1 MKTIKLK
8 KTNTKNGTKKNKKLK
23 KDELCN
29 EERSIFIV
37 DYANIIYTL
46 FEKYHSFKR
55 VALHFYLFIL
65 KELKKGSFLFIVSK
79 LVVIKEGEYDIKK
92 VFEYGE
98 KESKQKISLQ
108 YFQNNQL
115 NIYNLEYP
123 IKTSSSVD
131 DIMFWYISTRIWFT
145 ICKKPRKNMFL
156 LTNDKQRFNKNLFGK
171 TEEERSNHINVARDL
186 KITTIDPR
194 NNYKYKTMTNL
205 KKMPELFYKWIDTVA
220 EDNKDLECDIVGL
233 VELLMGKEKIYG
245 YVKNN
250 PNFEKK
256 NFKRSSFKVIKN
268 FKELGDIKK
277 SKTAKNIK
285 CKRRNSAQLKYN
297 KYFYAL
303 IKYMQLYMYDEKNGK
318 KYGDFYGSL
327 DKADIIRL
335 FE

>member
-1 MKTIKLK
+1 M
-8 KTNTKNGTKKNKKLK
+8 
-23 KDELCN
+23 
-29 EERSIFIV
+29 
-37 DYANIIYTL
+37 
-46 FEKYHSFKR
+46 
-55 VALHFYLFIL
+55 
-65 KELKKGSFLFIVSK
+65 
-79 LVVIKEGEYDIKK
+79 
-92 VFEYGE
+92 
-98 KESKQKISLQ
+98 
-108 YFQNNQL
+108 
-115 NIYNLEYP
+115 
-123 IKTSSSVD
+123 
-131 DIMFWYISTRIWFT
+131 
-145 ICKKPRKNMFL
+145 
-156 LTNDKQRFNKNLFGK
+156 
-171 TEEERSNHINVARDL
+171 
-186 KITTIDPR
+186 
-194 NNYKYKTMTNL
+194 
-205 KKMPELFYKWIDTVA
+205 IDTVA